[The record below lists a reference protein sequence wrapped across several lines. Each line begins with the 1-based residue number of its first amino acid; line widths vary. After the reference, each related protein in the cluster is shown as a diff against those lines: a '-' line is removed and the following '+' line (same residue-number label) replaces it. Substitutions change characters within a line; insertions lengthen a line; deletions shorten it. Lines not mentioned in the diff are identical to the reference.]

1 MTHIKLH
8 FQLCMCVIIM
18 IRIPS
23 VFMYTRQERKQNTS
37 DELHVYQGDLN
48 STMLSI
54 SLQMH
59 IVRSMGLGNKTCM
72 TLYTAH
78 IGIWLY
84 MLSIR
89 FHWLCVLCFG
99 LHLLRSEG
107 MTSTVHCTI

>member
-37 DELHVYQGDLN
+37 DELHIYQGDSN
-48 STMLSI
+48 STMLNI

-72 TLYTAH
+72 TLYTH
-78 IGIWLY
+78 ILAYGY
-84 MLSIR
+84 TCFPFGFTGS
-89 FHWLCVLCFG
+89 VLVCTSLG
-99 LHLLRSEG
+99 LKA
-107 MTSTVHCTI
+107 